1 MNSTLLLIVIL
12 GLPLAAAPP
21 AQDPDMTCG
30 QENGRAWHDMDS
42 PTKVGFILGLRA
54 TMAHL
59 AIRGVVDLE
68 QRHRYLVD
76 QLTFGETARAVDR
89 FYETPENMP
98 IPILWAMEVIANR
111 GGVVVYPPPRRRG
124 PPHDDRTDDRLLP
137 DTADCLRATSRRTS
151 HANGRPGPRP
161 RRRAARPDRQSF
173 LTL

>member
-111 GGVVVYPPPRRRG
+111 GGGADATTIERMTAFFRTRPTACAQPVDEPPTQTAG
-124 PPHDDRTDDRLLP
+124 PVHAPDDEQPGRTDSL
-137 DTADCLRATSRRTS
+137 
-151 HANGRPGPRP
+151 
-161 RRRAARPDRQSF
+161 F
-173 LTL
+173 